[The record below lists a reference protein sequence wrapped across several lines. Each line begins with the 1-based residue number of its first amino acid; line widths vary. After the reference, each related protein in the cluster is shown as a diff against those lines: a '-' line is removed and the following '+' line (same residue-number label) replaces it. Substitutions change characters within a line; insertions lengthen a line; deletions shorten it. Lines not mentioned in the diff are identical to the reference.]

1 MFRELFQVALPLLV
15 VAGILP
21 SLDENPGRVK
31 AFGIALVIFGLLAL
45 PFFIIDLSVANRS
58 ALLAAL
64 RMLSCLLG
72 GVYLLVRAHLSRREP
87 DR

>member
-15 VAGILP
+15 VAGVLP
-21 SLDENPGRVK
+21 SLDENPRRVK
-31 AFGIALVIFGLLAL
+31 IFGIVLIIFGLLAL
-45 PFFIIDLSVANRS
+45 PFFIIDLSATNGG
-58 ALLAAL
+58 AGLAAL

-72 GVYLLVRAHLSRREP
+72 GAYLLVRLHLSRRES